1 MPQPR
6 ESISCGW
13 LSTRSDTVRNSGVC
27 TRNRPCCGRRTLFD
41 ANGESGVCQAEQ
53 TQGPASVLAAIR
65 CRSLAG
71 LASVSVFIGC
81 RRFGPARPSWGS
93 AIPMPSHPTG
103 FEPVLPARRRFR
115 TGGACPARPSIGSRH
130 HPQPFAHRA
139 ETGQAVASNRGQR
152 PSADPYSLTIQ
163 LSSSVIVSE
172 WRPRASLPSSAGFRL
187 KKLNQRHDTQGG
199 AWFHAAFCFDMN
211 MIGIAG

>member
-1 MPQPR
+1 MPA
-6 ESISCGW
+6 SAGGFGA
-13 LSTRSDTVRNSGVC
+13 LA
-27 TRNRPCCGRRTLFD
+27 NRPCHPPNRLSAGFPCQTPVSNRR
-41 ANGESGVCQAEQ
+41 GVLGP
-53 TQGPASVLAAIR
+53 GPASVP
-65 CRSLAG
+65 
-71 LASVSVFIGC
+71 VFIGC
-81 RRFGPARPSWGS
+81 RRFGQAEPRWGS

-115 TGGACPARPSIGSRH
+115 TGGACLARPSIGSRH

>member
-81 RRFGPARPSWGS
+81 RRFGRAEPSRGSAIPASSPANRLRAGLVCQTPVSNRRGVLGPGPASVTVFIGCRRFGPARPSWDS
-93 AIPMPSHPTG
+93 AIPVTQAPNRLRAG
-103 FEPVLPARRRFR
+103 FACQTPVSNRR
-115 TGGACPARPSIGSRH
+115 GVL
-130 HPQPFAHRA
+130 
-139 ETGQAVASNRGQR
+139 GQAQHRFPS
-152 PSADPYSLTIQ
+152 PSAAVCP
-163 LSSSVIVSE
+163 
-172 WRPRASLPSSAGFRL
+172 PRRDWPGRRKQQGPAP
-187 KKLNQRHDTQGG
+187 QR
-199 AWFHAAFCFDMN
+199 
-211 MIGIAG
+211 